1 MFYANLDD
9 EGVCIGISSINSTI
23 EGDSSYI
30 EIPGYDASYLRR
42 KYVGGSW
49 TAEVIP
55 LADYQAEFIDTN
67 TEPSASV
74 EPPVL
79 EGRDWRDMELAS
91 TDFIVP
97 LSDHPQRAAYMTYRT
112 ALRDWPSTSN
122 FPATKPVLGE

>member
-30 EIPGYDASYLRR
+30 EIPGYFPEYLRR

-49 TAEVIP
+49 TEEIVP
-55 LADYQAEFIDTN
+55 LKDYKAEFIDTN
-67 TEPSASV
+67 PDPVEEV
-74 EPPVL
+74 EPAEP
-79 EGRDWRDMELAS
+79 EGRDWRDLELLL

-112 ALRDWPSTSN
+112 ALRDWPSTES
-122 FPATKPVLGE
+122 FPDTKPTL

>member
-67 TEPSASV
+67 PDPVEEV
-74 EPPVL
+74 EPVEL
-79 EGRDWRDMELAS
+79 EGREWRDRELQS
-91 TDFIVP
+91 TDWIVP
-97 LSDHPQRAAYMTYRT
+97 VTDHPQHASYLAYRE
-112 ALRDWPSTSN
+112 ALRDWPSTPS
-122 FPATKPVLGE
+122 FPDTKPTIT